1 MSAFVFVE
9 VCGYI
14 CAPISIAS
22 NVLLLL
28 VVRGNTS
35 RNVAPFKLCF
45 VLSALT
51 GIVLSVTFL
60 LCQPCVLLNERVV
73 LVVLLG
79 PSVFVHPVVATM
91 CFVLF
96 EAAFVLCVLQV
107 ASPYLFKV
115 LIRMDKNEL
124 RWQIISVVTV
134 VVITWLVVIAP
145 MVYFSTETASEVRTH
160 QEHYE
165 RIILA
170 YTKFIWVPH
179 FVSYKLN
186 AIGKLWLIFLVAICI
201 FGCAIVALRATL
213 SSGLMQFTNWRTNL
227 TPRFS
232 QIANTSRLNACS
244 AAALVVGPLLLF
256 SIFAVNDQP
265 TYSYSIPLFLGAAFL
280 PILNAHFII
289 FNVRTFRK
297 SVSSILSF
305 KQKVVGPISHVSS
318 EH

>member
-60 LCQPCVLLNERVV
+60 LCQPVSGLRPSQCALAVRNSFQCVLLNERVV

-115 LIRMDKNEL
+115 LIRM
-124 RWQIISVVTV
+124 
-134 VVITWLVVIAP
+134 
-145 MVYFSTETASEVRTH
+145 
-160 QEHYE
+160 
-165 RIILA
+165 
-170 YTKFIWVPH
+170 
-179 FVSYKLN
+179 
-186 AIGKLWLIFLVAICI
+186 
-201 FGCAIVALRATL
+201 
-213 SSGLMQFTNWRTNL
+213 
-227 TPRFS
+227 
-232 QIANTSRLNACS
+232 
-244 AAALVVGPLLLF
+244 
-256 SIFAVNDQP
+256 
-265 TYSYSIPLFLGAAFL
+265 
-280 PILNAHFII
+280 
-289 FNVRTFRK
+289 
-297 SVSSILSF
+297 
-305 KQKVVGPISHVSS
+305 
-318 EH
+318 